1 MKARERFAVSQTP
14 RFTRRRRPPALFA
27 AAAFATLLLG
37 APLDAENGSKN
48 GSVPRSQT
56 SAVLSGSSLYTVKPC
71 RLLDTR
77 TPSDAP
83 ALSAGSA
90 RAVLTTPC
98 GVSPTATA
106 VSLNVAVTQPTD
118 GGHLTLY
125 PTGSSLPLA
134 ATINYQAGQTRSNN
148 AIVSLSGGS
157 VTIYAGQ
164 GAG

>member
-1 MKARERFAVSQTP
+1 MRACEVFAATQLSRFLERRKP
-14 RFTRRRRPPALFA
+14 LPLFA
-27 AAAFATLLLG
+27 GAAFATLLLG
-37 APLDAENGSKN
+37 APLEAENGSKN

-56 SAVLSGSSLYTVKPC
+56 TAVLSGSSLYTVKPC

-77 TPSDAP
+77 TPSDGP

-118 GGHLTLY
+118 RGHLTLY
-125 PTGSSLPLA
+125 PTGGSLPLA
-134 ATINYQAGQTRSNN
+134 ATINYRAGQTRSNN
-148 AIVSLSGGS
+148 AI
-157 VTIYAGQ
+157 
-164 GAG
+164 